1 MRYRKKSGRALES
14 KSNKRKDEMS
24 NIRDQEEQKQ
34 INKSGA
40 QLDISSVQDIEQD
53 QRPEEGSI
61 SDEEEVKG
69 RAH

>member
-1 MRYRKKSGRALES
+1 
-14 KSNKRKDEMS
+14 MS